1 MKQDDR
7 IDSMIHFRSI
17 ACTLLLAVCMAQP
30 LAGQEL
36 QVNLLDFVEQGL
48 ERSGQLSYESRQIDL
63 ARNQADQ
70 ARESRVLP
78 SIQLNT
84 NHGLVPGV
92 VSQRS
97 DLSERQY
104 YLDPNL
110 ENDWENWAI
119 FTRAELEAVQPV
131 YAWGALQK
139 AVKAAEAGAV
149 AAEQE
154 FLAKQSGMEVRLAE
168 LFMSYQLVLELETIL
183 MDAQETLDQVSE
195 QIEEMREENNPD
207 LAEKDVFQFEIFQ
220 SEFKVQQ
227 VELRERMAQ
236 VQRIWER
243 ILDQESVRPDPLV
256 LEPMELELAP
266 FDHYQSR
273 AMTQRSEIQGVK
285 AGQEAMQHA
294 LEATRARRYPMLYL
308 GMTASFANTPNRPR
322 QSNPFIVNNTNFL
335 SGAIGFGIRQNLNFG
350 QTNIQVERQRI
361 EERRMEDL
369 EDALSEGILL
379 ELSELYMD
387 ASVAQQKVASS
398 EEALGTTRNWV
409 RHEQLN
415 YDYGFGNV
423 EDLLE
428 AVKKELELRVELKQ
442 NVFEWNKTVVELYS
456 AAGEPLHLLMD
467 NGGIE

>member
-1 MKQDDR
+1 MQ
-7 IDSMIHFRSI
+7 IP
-17 ACTLLLAVCMAQP
+17 LL
-30 LAGQEL
+30 E
-36 QVNLLDFVEQGL
+36 FVEKGL

-63 ARNQADQ
+63 ARNRADQ

-97 DLSERQY
+97 DLTENQY

-139 AVKAAEAGAV
+139 AVQAAEAGAV

-154 FLAKQSGMEVRLAE
+154 FLAKRSGMEVRLAE
-168 LFMSYQLVLELETIL
+168 LFMSYQLVLELEAIL
-183 MDAQETLDQVSE
+183 ADAQETLDQVSD
-195 QIEEMREENNPD
+195 QIQEMREEENPD

-236 VQRIWER
+236 VQRIWEH
-243 ILDQESVRPDPLV
+243 ILGAKGVRPDPMA
-256 LEPMELELAP
+256 LEPMDVELAP

-273 AMTQRSEIQGVK
+273 AMVQRPEIQGVR

-294 LEATRARRYPMLYL
+294 LDATQARQYPMLYL

-322 QSNPFIVNNTNFL
+322 QSNPFIINNTNFL

-350 QTNIQVERQRI
+350 QSNNQVERQRI
-361 EERRMEDL
+361 ESRRMDDL
-369 EDALSEGILL
+369 EEALSEGILL
-379 ELSELYMD
+379 ELSERYMD
-387 ASVAQQKVASS
+387 ASVARQKVASV

-442 NVFEWNKTVVELYS
+442 NVFEWNKRLIELYS
-456 AAGEPLHLLMD
+456 ASGEPLHVLMG
-467 NGGIE
+467 NGGEE

>member
-1 MKQDDR
+1 MLLFSVAISQPSFGQDR
-7 IDSMIHFRSI
+7 QI
-17 ACTLLLAVCMAQP
+17 
-30 LAGQEL
+30 EW
-36 QVNLLDFVEQGL
+36 LDFVQSGL
-48 ERSGQLSYESRQIDL
+48 DRSGQLAYESRQIDL
-63 ARNQADQ
+63 ARNRTDQ

-97 DLSERQY
+97 DLSQRQY

-139 AVKAAEAGAV
+139 AVDAAEAGAL
-149 AAEQE
+149 AAEKE
-154 FLAKQSGMEVRLAE
+154 FLAKQNGMEVRLAE
-168 LFMSYQLVLELETIL
+168 LFMSYQLVLELEVIL
-183 MDAQETLDQVSE
+183 SDAEETLEQVSE
-195 QIEEMREENNPD
+195 QIAEMREENNPD
-207 LAEKDVFQFEIFQ
+207 LAEKDVFQFEIFR

-227 VELRERMAQ
+227 VELQERMGQ
-236 VQRIWER
+236 VQRIWEH
-243 ILDQESVRPDPLV
+243 ILGEAGVRPDPAV
-256 LEPMELELAP
+256 LEPLEIQLAP

-273 AMTQRSEIQGVK
+273 AMVQRPEIQGVK

-294 LEATRARRYPMLYL
+294 LEATRARQYPMLYL

-322 QSNPFIVNNTNFL
+322 QSNPFIINNTNFL
-335 SGAIGFGIRQNLNFG
+335 SGAVGFGIRQNLNFS
-350 QTNIQVERQRI
+350 QSNNRVERQRI
-361 EERRMEDL
+361 EARRMEDL
-369 EDALSEGILL
+369 EEALSDGILL
-379 ELSELYMD
+379 ELSERYMD
-387 ASVAQQKVASS
+387 ASVAKQKVVSA

-442 NVFEWNKTVVELYS
+442 NVFEWNKRLIELYS

-467 NGGIE
+467 NGGRE